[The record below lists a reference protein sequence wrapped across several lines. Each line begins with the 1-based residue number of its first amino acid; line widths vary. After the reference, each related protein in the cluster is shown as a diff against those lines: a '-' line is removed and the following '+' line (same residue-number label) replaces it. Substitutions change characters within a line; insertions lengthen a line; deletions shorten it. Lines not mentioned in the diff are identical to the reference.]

1 MTYHLCSAFCCFNT
15 WIKAVIYFKNI
26 RIILSI
32 NELYGW

>member
-1 MTYHLCSAFCCFNT
+1 MTYHMCSAFCCFNT
-15 WIKAVIYFKNI
+15 WIKVVIYFKNI

>member
-15 WIKAVIYFKNI
+15 RTEAVIYFKNI

>member
-1 MTYHLCSAFCCFNT
+1 MTNHLCSAFCCFNI
-15 WIKAVIYFKNI
+15 WIKAVSYFKNI